1 VLEFS
6 SCLNPTVFRCP
17 LAPYSDEHMSTSHTA
32 CGPAPT
38 GLRSTH
44 SYPLNGS
51 VSSSGGHLQGALGF
65 CRRAPAPRCSA
76 ARGSERGVAPHS
88 YSAPAADRG
97 AGAPAEDPS
106 GPITQH
112 IVPFRTSTTT
122 SSSPT
127 SGTAAA
133 GTELGAAEGSAALR
147 AGIGAC
153 PTWPTA
159 AARQGLYSDVP
170 VDRVSPR

>member
-1 VLEFS
+1 
-6 SCLNPTVFRCP
+6 
-17 LAPYSDEHMSTSHTA
+17 MSTSHTA

-38 GLRSTH
+38 GLRPTVH
-44 SYPLNGS
+44 SYPLSGS

-65 CRRAPAPRCSA
+65 CRRPPTPRCSA
-76 ARGSERGVAPHS
+76 ARGSERGAALHS
-88 YSAPAADRG
+88 TSAPAADRG
-97 AGAPAEDPS
+97 AGASAEDPVA
-106 GPITQH
+106 GPIAQH

-127 SGTAAA
+127 SRPAAA
-133 GTELGAAEGSAALR
+133 GTELGAAEGPASLR
-147 AGIGAC
+147 GISAC